1 MRKRVLLAEQSD
13 AIRGVAETALRQN
26 GFEVISVATAEKA
39 LEVLKFTR
47 PDLIIVGG
55 ELTTTDQRPLYE
67 KIHNHPKGGTIAMLL
82 FDDSGGGLPFPPEVV
97 IGRPFDSEEFL
108 EKVRVFSGLS
118 GSDEKQA
125 APNPPEQANIDD
137 DFLDAALGIDRIE
150 VTDSEVMNKTSGI
163 KTKPTPKTA
172 EKLIGFNHAEKEQQ
186 EQTESGKVESI
197 MIQDSDASDIRR
209 PEQEKKRPPSP
220 SASGKLEILTDQ
232 FGLSDP
238 DAMRVEREG
247 QAHDYEWFIDEIRKE
262 AVDPPPSPSPLPPA
276 DSSPDDAPPPEL
288 TVSEPASIVDPVTPP
303 PGSSEPLDVPS
314 RETGRSVDKFLDEFR
329 KEVEKLQSD
338 VPESVNLEP
347 EQPSHS
353 NSGESE
359 RVWQESVENIA
370 PGEVSLFT
378 RQLRIELAEKIAE
391 KIMAKIDSEEL
402 LNLLKNEILS
412 HARNKPKP

>member
-55 ELTTTDQRPLYE
+55 ELTTTDQQPLYE
-67 KIHNHPKGGTIAMLL
+67 KIRSHPKGGAIAMLL
-82 FDDSGGGLPFPPEVV
+82 FDDSGGDLPFPPEVV

-118 GSDEKQA
+118 GSEQKQA
-125 APNPPEQANIDD
+125 VPNPLEQANLDD
-137 DFLDAALGIDRIE
+137 DFLDAALGIDRIN
-150 VTDSEVMNKTSGI
+150 VTDSEVMDKTVPG
-163 KTKPTPKTA
+163 TKNAGAKPPDKF
-172 EKLIGFNHAEKEQQ
+172 IGFDHDEKER
-186 EQTESGKVESI
+186 EKTTESGKVESV

-232 FGLSDP
+232 YGLSDP
-238 DAMRVEREG
+238 NALRVEGEG

-262 AVDPPPSPSPLPPA
+262 AVAPHSSPPPPA
-276 DSSPDDAPPPEL
+276 DSLPDDAPPPEL
-288 TVSEPASIVDPVTPP
+288 TVSEPASIIDPVTSP
-303 PGSSEPLDVPS
+303 PGTPEPLDVPS
-314 RETGRSVDKFLDEFR
+314 RETGSSVDKFLDEFK

-347 EQPSHS
+347 EQLSHGS
-353 NSGESE
+353 SGGSE
-359 RVWQESVENIA
+359 RVWLESAEDIT
-370 PGEVSLFT
+370 PDEVSLFT
-378 RQLRIELAEKIAE
+378 RQLRTELAEKIAE
-391 KIMAKIDSEEL
+391 KIMAKIDNEKL
-402 LNLLKNEILS
+402 FNLLKNEILS
-412 HARNKPKP
+412 HARNKPKQ